1 MGFFQAAH
9 RWGEP
14 KSPPTS
20 LTKICHTYPIMMKLG
35 SYNLPKKIQ
44 KMYESRDTSLEFC
57 WHQKFFTGNQQ
68 ILKYQELHVE
78 IAFWYKNY
86 NSFNHFWVFKDCF
99 NKKDT
104 IFMMSA
110 RMGTSGLLKIKVFW
124 NKGYAIII
132 YVHDVTNKI
141 LSCYSYDIAD
151 VVMWLW

>member
-68 ILKYQELHVE
+68 TLKYQGGVRSYVCRSYRGKTSRGPFYPPPQAWIGIQLSVKR
-78 IAFWYKNY
+78 KN
-86 NSFNHFWVFKDCF
+86 FGQFKKLWR
-99 NKKDT
+99 KKIT
-104 IFMMSA
+104 FRKIFSSM
-110 RMGTSGLLKIKVFW
+110 
-124 NKGYAIII
+124 
-132 YVHDVTNKI
+132 
-141 LSCYSYDIAD
+141 
-151 VVMWLW
+151 